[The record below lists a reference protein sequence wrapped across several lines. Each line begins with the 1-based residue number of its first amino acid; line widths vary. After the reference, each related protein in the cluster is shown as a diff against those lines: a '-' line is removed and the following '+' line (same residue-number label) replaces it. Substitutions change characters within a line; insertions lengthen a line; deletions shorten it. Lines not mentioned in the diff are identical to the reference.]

1 MKFVEREN
9 EMIKIIK
16 KLSDFD
22 IIVVG
27 GYAVS
32 ARAKHRFSVD
42 CDIVIP
48 EKYLKKIT
56 NTLNKEDFKKSITKN
71 NINHEYGG
79 KFIRY
84 IKKIN
89 RLPVSVDLLVNSL
102 ICRTTNASWSFDYIL
117 KNSDKTIISGIEN
130 SVKVLVPSK
139 ELLLAF
145 KIHSGRKTDL
155 RDIIMLKNA
164 NWNIVRN
171 HANRGNLEI
180 LKKQIES
187 MIKELNNKN
196 LVDSLK
202 GEFQLKKDVKKMI
215 KNTKNKLNNLLNKYI
230 DLTNQ

>member
-215 KNTKNKLNNLLNKYI
+215 KNTKNKLNNLLNKLLI
-230 DLTNQ
+230 